1 MTDLSTLKPGD
12 TVHFRCGGSAVV
24 DFCCQ
29 QKSYNDTEYDSW
41 GIYYKGDEKRHRK
54 TFNKTDG
61 SSEYAQ
67 PFDIIRIESA
77 FRWEDVKPGMA
88 FILPDGSVGWWIG
101 RGLNAGGSSYG
112 HAEVLQTKRPSSIAF
127 DLYVRESLTR
137 APEHDIEVKI

>member
-1 MTDLSTLKPGD
+1 MTIDLSTLKPGD
-12 TVHFRCGGSAVV
+12 TVHFRCGGKAVV

-29 QKSYNDTEYDSW
+29 QKSDNGTERDSW

-67 PFDIIRIESA
+67 PFDIIRVESA

-88 FILPDGSVGWWIG
+88 FAHINGERLFWYIGPSMVHNSVHIFADKKPVFCKENLTFLP
-101 RGLNAGGSSYG
+101 
-112 HAEVLQTKRPSSIAF
+112 EF
-127 DLYVRESLTR
+127 DLTR